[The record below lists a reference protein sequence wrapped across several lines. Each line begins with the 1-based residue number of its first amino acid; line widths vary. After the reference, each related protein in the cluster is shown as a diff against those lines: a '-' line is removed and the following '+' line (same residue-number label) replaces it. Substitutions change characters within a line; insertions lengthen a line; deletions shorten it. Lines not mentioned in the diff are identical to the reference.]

1 MQFSSL
7 RFTKCEPRVS
17 SCQEVETRANRVQ
30 ARPEPI
36 GRALRVRAVFLRK
49 IRLLPHPDHI
59 REFSPKGCFV
69 EADQRDLVCPLPF
82 AKIFPFLSKA
92 NHFISR
98 AVSLLKGAYRDRHER
113 GAGCGG
119 REAARKTNAR
129 ASRTAESCGPD
140 APTLA
145 SSWRKYF
152 RWRQW
157 QQSPVTGESA
167 KETVKTT
174 ARGMPGVTGVTVV
187 TMLVCF
193 FILHARLR
201 AHRAPGIPAPSDVS
215 DGRTYSKTRAHAAR
229 SWRCVC

>member
-1 MQFSSL
+1 M
-7 RFTKCEPRVS
+7 S

-36 GRALRVRAVFLRK
+36 GRALRVRAVFLGK

-98 AVSLLKGAYRDRHER
+98 AVSLLKGAYRDRHGR

-119 REAARKTNAR
+119 R
-129 ASRTAESCGPD
+129 
-140 APTLA
+140 
-145 SSWRKYF
+145 
-152 RWRQW
+152 
-157 QQSPVTGESA
+157 
-167 KETVKTT
+167 
-174 ARGMPGVTGVTVV
+174 
-187 TMLVCF
+187 
-193 FILHARLR
+193 
-201 AHRAPGIPAPSDVS
+201 
-215 DGRTYSKTRAHAAR
+215 
-229 SWRCVC
+229 

>member
-1 MQFSSL
+1 MRPGFL
-7 RFTKCEPRVS
+7 GTMKGRAGRYNAVLEPAIY
-17 SCQEVETRANRVQ
+17 EVRARGVKPRGSRNRRDRVQ

-98 AVSLLKGAYRDRHER
+98 AVSLLKGAYRDRHGR

-119 REAARKTNAR
+119 R
-129 ASRTAESCGPD
+129 
-140 APTLA
+140 
-145 SSWRKYF
+145 
-152 RWRQW
+152 
-157 QQSPVTGESA
+157 
-167 KETVKTT
+167 
-174 ARGMPGVTGVTVV
+174 
-187 TMLVCF
+187 
-193 FILHARLR
+193 
-201 AHRAPGIPAPSDVS
+201 
-215 DGRTYSKTRAHAAR
+215 
-229 SWRCVC
+229 